1 MTEVDE
7 GASELVEHGS
17 ELRARTMRHRITRN
31 FVTGNQR
38 LEFQETGDKKK
49 ISGEVFECLT
59 LVRDGISQLRVL
71 FVFFNERPKKTKRV
85 D

>member
-17 ELRARTMRHRITRN
+17 ELRARTMRHRIMRN

-38 LEFQETGDKKK
+38 LEFQETGEIKK

-59 LVRDGISQLRVL
+59 LAYGMGYLNSGYYS
-71 FVFFNERPKKTKRV
+71 FFFTRGPKKPKE
-85 D
+85 